1 MKILVAGAS
10 GFLGRHVLKALSR
23 HSHQALALSRRLP
36 KEESCEFI
44 ACDLTKGDLPLEKIR
59 ECDAI
64 VNLVGIK
71 RERGNQS
78 FQSVH
83 VEITRRLIETAHR
96 CGIKRF
102 IHISVVASRPDPRLP
117 YHHTKWLAE
126 EMVRESGLDYTILR
140 PAVIYGRGDDMI
152 SHLVKMIR
160 FFPVFPVVGRGNSIL
175 QPVDVRD
182 VASSV
187 VAALEKPITIGKSY
201 DVVGPERIPLKEVV
215 RRVAQATSLNLYV
228 IPTPVWF
235 QRLAVYGMNRLSKNP
250 LSTPA
255 QLQMLVD
262 GLYGDQLPLRQDLGI
277 EPRAFSVETIRELQ
291 AVIPPLFG
299 FSLRLCCY

>member
-1 MKILVAGAS
+1 MKILITGAS

-36 KEESCEFI
+36 EEESCEFI
-44 ACDLTKGDLPLEKIR
+44 ACDLTKDDLPREKIR

-83 VEITRRLIETAHR
+83 VDITRRLIETAHR

-102 IHISVVASRPDPRLP
+102 IHISVVASRPDPRLS

-187 VAALEKPITIGKSY
+187 VASLEKPIT
-201 DVVGPERIPLKEVV
+201 LKEVV

-228 IPTPVWF
+228 MPTPVWF
-235 QRLAVYGMNRLSKNP
+235 QRLAVYAMNRLSRNP

-255 QLQMLVD
+255 QLQMLID

-277 EPRAFSVETIRELQ
+277 EPREFSVETIRELQ
-291 AVIPPLFG
+291 TVIPPLFG
-299 FSLRLCCY
+299 FSLRLCCH

>member
-1 MKILVAGAS
+1 MKILIAGAS
-10 GFLGRHVLKALSR
+10 GFLGSHVLKALSR
-23 HSHQALALSRRLP
+23 HSHEVLALSRRLP
-36 KEESCEFI
+36 EEECCEFI
-44 ACDLTKGDLPLEKIR
+44 ACDLTEDELPLEEIR

-71 RERGNQS
+71 RVQGNQS

-83 VEITRRLIETAHR
+83 VDVTGRLIDAAR
-96 CGIKRF
+96 SCGIQRF
-102 IHISVVASRPDPRLP
+102 IHISVVASRSDPRLP

-140 PAVIYGRGDDMI
+140 PAVIYGPGDDMI

-182 VASSV
+182 VAAAV
-187 VAALEKPITIGKSY
+187 VAALEKPIAIGKSY
-201 DVVGPERIPLKEVV
+201 DVVGPERLALKEVV
-215 RRVAQATSLNLYV
+215 CRVAKATSLDLYV
-228 IPTPVWF
+228 MPTPVWF

-255 QLQMLVD
+255 QLQMLID
-262 GLYGDQLPLRQDLGI
+262 GLFGDQQPLRRDLGI
-277 EPRAFSVETIRELQ
+277 EPREFSVETIRELQ
-291 AVIPPLFG
+291 AAIPPLFG
-299 FSLRLCCY
+299 FSLRLCYH

>member
-10 GFLGRHVLKALSR
+10 GFLGSHVLKALSR
-23 HSHQALALSRRLP
+23 HSHEVLALSRRLP
-36 KEESCEFI
+36 EEECCEFI
-44 ACDLTKGDLPLEKIR
+44 ACDLTEDDLPLEKIR

-71 RERGNQS
+71 RAAGSQG
-78 FQSVH
+78 FKKVH
-83 VEITRRLIETAHR
+83 VDVTRRLIDAAHN
-96 CGIKRF
+96 CGIQRF

-126 EMVRESGLDYTILR
+126 EMVRESGLDFTILR

-182 VASSV
+182 VAASV
-187 VAALEKPITIGKSY
+187 VAALEKEIAIGKSY
-201 DVVGPERIPLKEVV
+201 DVVGPERLALKEVV
-215 RRVAQATSLNLYV
+215 RRVAEATGLNLYV
-228 IPTPVWF
+228 LPTPIWL
-235 QRLAVYGMNRLSKNP
+235 QRLAVSVMNRLSKNP

-262 GLYGDQLPLRQDLGI
+262 GLYGEQQPLQRELGI
-277 EPRAFSVETIRELQ
+277 EPRTFSVKAIRELQ
-291 AVIPPLFG
+291 AAIPPLFG
-299 FSLRLCCY
+299 FSLRLCCR